1 MQAFPQKPVAGAGC
15 LVGLKCCANHPLY
28 SAILVGLGWVLKIPL
43 ELPLCRVSFPCQACG
58 CDRHNVTFWMC
69 GRHKGSRAPH
79 WHCMPWDHPPH
90 PWWIIWD
97 LIGTL
102 GIGFCQNWG
111 QFGTFGGVFKACP
124 PASLEQF
131 IDHGFG
137 GSHANWSCYKSGAH
151 PTWKNMIF

>member
-1 MQAFPQKPVAGAGC
+1 MIPYFTKP
-15 LVGLKCCANHPLY
+15 GLWN
-28 SAILVGLGWVLKIPL
+28 
-43 ELPLCRVSFPCQACG
+43 LCYLRRFSKQSKKAPSNL
-58 CDRHNVTFWMC
+58 HNVTFWLC

-79 WHCMPWDHPPH
+79 WHCMPWGHPPH
-90 PWWIIWD
+90 PWWITWD
-97 LIGTL
+97 LIGTF

-151 PTWKNMIF
+151 PTWKHMIFWWFSKHAFGTCVHLLMKITNLVG